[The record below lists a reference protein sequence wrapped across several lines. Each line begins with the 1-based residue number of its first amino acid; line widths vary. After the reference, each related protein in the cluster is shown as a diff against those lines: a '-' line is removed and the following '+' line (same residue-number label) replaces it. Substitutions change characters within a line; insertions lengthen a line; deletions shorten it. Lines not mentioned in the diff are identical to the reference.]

1 MHDLV
6 TNGIFTMSRIG
17 KQPVIIPA
25 GVEANLSGQELLI
38 NGPKGKLKMNLPPG
52 FDVVLKDK
60 TICISPKAAGDQIS
74 ALHGLYRSIV
84 ANMVKGVTAGYVK
97 ALEIQ
102 GVGFKAALQGKKIIF
117 NLGFSR
123 PIAMDIPEGIEVKTA
138 DNVNLTISG
147 PDKQLVGNFSA
158 RVKALFPAEPYKG
171 KGIRFRGEYIRRKVG
186 KTVA

>member
-1 MHDLV
+1 
-6 TNGIFTMSRIG
+6 MSRIG

-25 GVEANLSGQELLI
+25 GVEVQLNGQELRV
-38 NGPKGKLKMNLPPG
+38 NGPKGKLKMNLPG
-52 FDVVLKDK
+52 SFEAVLKDK
-60 TICISPKAAGDQIS
+60 TVCLSPKVMGDDIG
-74 ALHGLYRSIV
+74 ALHGLYRSII
-84 ANMVKGVTAGYVK
+84 ANMIKGVTAGYLK

-123 PIAMDIPEGIEVKTA
+123 PVEMNIPEGVEIKMA

-147 PDKQLVGNFSA
+147 PDKQQVGNFA
-158 RVKALFPAEPYKG
+158 AHVKALFPAEPYKG
-171 KGIRFRGEYIRRKVG
+171 KGIRFKGEYVRRKVG

>member
-1 MHDLV
+1 
-6 TNGIFTMSRIG
+6 MSRIG

-25 GVEANLSGQELLI
+25 GAEVQLNGQELCV
-38 NGPKGKLKMNLPPG
+38 NGPKGKLKMNIPG
-52 FDVVLKDK
+52 SFEAVLKDK
-60 TICISPKAAGDQIS
+60 SVCLSPKVKGDDIG
-74 ALHGLYRSIV
+74 ALHGLYRSII
-84 ANMVKGVTAGYVK
+84 ANMIKGVTAGYVK

-123 PIAMDIPEGIEVKTA
+123 PIEMNVPEGIEIKMA
-138 DNVNLTISG
+138 DSVNLTISG
-147 PDKQLVGNFSA
+147 PDKQLVGNFAA

-171 KGIRFRGEYIRRKVG
+171 KGIRFKGEYVRRKVG